1 MLNSVIKNNADID
14 NEDSNGWTVLHHSC
28 YNGDYKS
35 TQLLIKNKANVYKMT
50 NKKYLAIHLAT
61 MNDHAEIIELLVESD
76 VRKDNQLNV
85 NR

>member
-35 TQLLIKNKANVYKMT
+35 T
-50 NKKYLAIHLAT
+50 
-61 MNDHAEIIELLVESD
+61 
-76 VRKDNQLNV
+76 
-85 NR
+85 